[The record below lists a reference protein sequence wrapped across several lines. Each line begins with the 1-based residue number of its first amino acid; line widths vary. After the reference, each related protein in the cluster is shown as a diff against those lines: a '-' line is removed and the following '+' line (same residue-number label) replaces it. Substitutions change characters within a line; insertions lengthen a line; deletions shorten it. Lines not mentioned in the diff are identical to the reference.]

1 MLTDVEN
8 DVKKNGVKENQTAA
22 HKGRLGLVVGV
33 LALLLLAG
41 GVFSLYSES
50 LKYESTDDAQI
61 DGHLNPISTRV
72 AGTIKAVHVEDN
84 QYVQAGAPL
93 LDLDP
98 RDFEIT
104 LAQTK
109 AQYAQALAQLRGEQP
124 NLPITVTS
132 NQTDAATARAQLI
145 NADAG
150 VEASEHDYAADLQQ
164 LAQAEANNAK
174 AQSDLRRYRQL
185 LDKQEVAQSE
195 YDQYESAAKAQ
206 AAMVAAQKE
215 TVASQAKTIEQRKAQ
230 VSEKQY
236 SLDQTLANGPRQLL
250 IRNASIQAHAAG
262 LESIEAQIAQDKLN
276 MEYCHVVAP
285 VAGLVSQRSAELGA
299 RVSSGQ
305 QLMMLVQTGD
315 IWVTA
320 NFKETQLRKMRKGQ
334 HVSVAIDALDKTF
347 EGYVESMPAATG
359 DRTSALPPENATG
372 NYVKVVQ
379 RLPVRIRFKA
389 AQPGLSELRSGMS
402 AEPKVYLQ

>member
-1 MLTDVEN
+1 MLTDIDN
-8 DVKKNGVKENQTAA
+8 AKKQNPAVTP
-22 HKGRLGLVVGV
+22 KGRRGLIVGV

-72 AGTIKAVHVEDN
+72 AGTVKAVYVEDN
-84 QYVQAGAPL
+84 QYVQAGTPL
-93 LDLDP
+93 LDLDT
-98 RDFEIT
+98 RDFEVA

-109 AQYAQALAQLRGEQP
+109 AQYAQSLAQLRGEQP
-124 NLPITVTS
+124 NLPITMTS

-145 NADAG
+145 DADAG
-150 VEASEHDYAADLQQ
+150 VAAAEHDYGAALEQ
-164 LAQAEANNAK
+164 LAQAQANNDK

-195 YDQYESAAKAQ
+195 YDQYESAARAQ
-206 AAMVAAQKE
+206 AALVAAQKE

-236 SLDQTLANGPRQLL
+236 SLDQTLANGPRQVL

-262 LESIEAQIAQDKLN
+262 LESIKAEIAQDELN
-276 MEYCHVVAP
+276 IEYCHVRAP

-299 RVSSGQ
+299 RVSTGQ

-320 NFKETQLRKMRKGQ
+320 NFKETQLKKMRAGQ

-379 RLPVRIRFKA
+379 RLPVRIRLKEGQA
-389 AQPGLSELRSGMS
+389 GLRDLRSGMS
-402 AEPKVYLQ
+402 AEPKVYVQ

>member
-8 DVKKNGVKENQTAA
+8 EKKETQGVAR
-22 HKGRLGLVVGV
+22 KGRLGLIVGV
-33 LALLLLAG
+33 LGLLLVAG
-41 GVFSLYSES
+41 GAFSLYSES

-61 DGHLNPISTRV
+61 DGHLNPVSTRV
-72 AGTIKAVHVEDN
+72 AGTVKAVYVEDN

-93 LDLDP
+93 FDLDT
-98 RDFEIT
+98 RDFEVT

-145 NADAG
+145 DADAG
-150 VEASEHDYAADLQQ
+150 VAAAEHDYAAALQQ

-206 AAMVAAQKE
+206 SALVAARKE

-236 SLDQTLANGPRQLL
+236 SLDQTLTNAPRQLL
-250 IRNASIQAHAAG
+250 IRNAGIQARVAG
-262 LESIEAQIAQDKLN
+262 LEAIKAEIAQDELN
-276 MEYCHVVAP
+276 IEYCHVVAP
-285 VAGLVSQRSAELGA
+285 VAGLISQRSAEIGA
-299 RVSSGQ
+299 RVSTGQ

-320 NFKETQLRKMRKGQ
+320 NFKETQLRKMRQGQ
-334 HVSVAIDALDKTF
+334 HASVSIDALDKTF

-389 AQPGLSELRSGMS
+389 GQQGLSELRSGMS

>member
-1 MLTDVEN
+1 MLTDTGNEKKVN
-8 DVKKNGVKENQTAA
+8 DVKEKQPVAKKS
-22 HKGRLGLVVGV
+22 HLGLIAGV
-33 LALLLLAG
+33 LVLLVLAG
-41 GVFSLYSES
+41 GAFSLYSES

-84 QYVQAGAPL
+84 QHVEAGAPL
-93 LDLDP
+93 FDLDT
-98 RDFEIT
+98 RDFEVS

-132 NQTDAATARAQLI
+132 NLTDAATARAQLI

-150 VEASEHDYAADLQQ
+150 VAAAEHDYAAALQQ

-215 TVASQAKTIEQRKAQ
+215 TVASQAKIIEQRKAQ

-236 SLDQTLANGPRQLL
+236 SLDQTLTNGPRQVL
-250 IRNASIQAHAAG
+250 IRNASIEARAAG
-262 LESIEAQIAQDKLN
+262 LESIKAQIAQDELN
-276 MEYCHVVAP
+276 IEYCHVVAP
-285 VAGLVSQRSAELGA
+285 VAGLVSQRSAEVGS
-299 RVSSGQ
+299 RVSTGQ

-320 NFKETQLRKMRKGQ
+320 NFKETQLKKMRKGQ
-334 HVSVAIDALDKTF
+334 HASVAIDALDKTF
-347 EGYVESMPAATG
+347 DGYVESMPAATG

-379 RLPVRIRFKA
+379 RLPVRIRLKA
-389 AQPGLSELRSGMS
+389 GQPGLSDLRSGMS

>member
-1 MLTDVEN
+1 MLTDIEN
-8 DVKKNGVKENQTAA
+8 EKKQHPAVTQ
-22 HKGRLGLVVGV
+22 KGRRGLIVGV

-41 GVFSLYSES
+41 GAFSLYSES

-72 AGTIKAVHVEDN
+72 AGTVKAVYVEDN
-84 QYVQAGAPL
+84 QYVQAGTPL
-93 LDLDP
+93 LDLDT
-98 RDFEIT
+98 RDYEVA

-109 AQYAQALAQLRGEQP
+109 AQYAQSLAQLRGEQP
-124 NLPITVTS
+124 NLPITMTS

-145 NADAG
+145 DADAG
-150 VEASEHDYAADLQQ
+150 VAAAEHDYGAALQQ
-164 LAQAEANNAK
+164 LAQAQANNEK

-206 AAMVAAQKE
+206 AAVVAAQKE
-215 TVASQAKTIEQRKAQ
+215 SVASQAKAIEQRKAQ

-236 SLDQTLANGPRQLL
+236 SLDQTLVNGPRQVL

-262 LESIEAQIAQDKLN
+262 LESIKAEIAQDELN
-276 MEYCHVVAP
+276 IEYCHVVAP
-285 VAGLVSQRSAELGA
+285 VTGLVSQRSAELGA
-299 RVSSGQ
+299 RVSTGQ
-305 QLMMLVQTGD
+305 QLMILVQTGD

-320 NFKETQLRKMRKGQ
+320 NFKETQLKKMRAGQ

-347 EGYVESMPAATG
+347 EGCVESMPAATG

-379 RLPVRIRFKA
+379 RLPVRIRLKA
-389 AQPGLSELRSGMS
+389 GQAGLSELRSGMS
-402 AEPKVYLQ
+402 AEPKVYVQ

>member
-1 MLTDVEN
+1 MLTDIEN
-8 DVKKNGVKENQTAA
+8 EKKEDHLKENQAVA
-22 HKGRLGLVVGV
+22 RKGRLGLIVGV
-33 LALLLLAG
+33 LALLLMAG
-41 GVFSLYSES
+41 GVFSIYSES

-72 AGTIKAVHVEDN
+72 AGTVKAVFVEDN

-93 LDLDP
+93 LDLDT
-98 RDFEIT
+98 RDFEVA

-109 AQYAQALAQLRGEQP
+109 AQYAQSLAQLRSEEP

-145 NADAG
+145 NADAA
-150 VEASEHDYAADLQQ
+150 VSASEHDYAAALQQ
-164 LAQAEANNAK
+164 LAQAEANNGK

-230 VSEKQY
+230 VSEKEY
-236 SLDQTLANGPRQLL
+236 SLDQTLTNGPRQVL

-262 LESIEAQIAQDKLN
+262 LESIKAQIAQDELN
-276 MEYCHVVAP
+276 IEYCHVVAP

-299 RVSSGQ
+299 RVSTGQ

-320 NFKETQLRKMRKGQ
+320 NFKETQLKMMRKGQ

-379 RLPVRIRFKA
+379 RLPVRIRFRA
-389 AQPGLSELRSGMS
+389 GQAGLNELRSGMS

>member
-1 MLTDVEN
+1 MLTEIEN
-8 DVKKNGVKENQTAA
+8 EKKEAGKEAS
-22 HKGRLGLVVGV
+22 KGRLGLFVGV

-72 AGTIKAVHVEDN
+72 AGTVKAVYVEDN

-93 LDLDP
+93 LDLDT
-98 RDFEIT
+98 RDFEIA

-109 AQYAQALAQLRGEQP
+109 AQYDQALAQLRGEQP
-124 NLPITVTS
+124 SLPITVTS

-145 NADAG
+145 NTEAG
-150 VEASEHDYAADLQQ
+150 VAAAEHDHAAALSQ
-164 LAQAEANNAK
+164 LVQAEANNAK

-206 AAMVAAQKE
+206 AALVAAQKE
-215 TVASQAKTIEQRKAQ
+215 TVASLAKTIEMRRAQ

-236 SLDQTLANGPRQLL
+236 SLDQTLANGPRQVL

-262 LESIEAQIAQDKLN
+262 LESIKAQIAQDELN
-276 MEYCHVVAP
+276 IEYCHVKAP
-285 VAGLVSQRSAELGA
+285 VAGLISQRSAELGA
-299 RVSSGQ
+299 RVSTGQ

-320 NFKETQLRKMRKGQ
+320 NFKETQLRKMRQGQ
-334 HVSVAIDALDKTF
+334 HVAIAVDALDKTF

-389 AQPGLSELRSGMS
+389 GQAGLSELRSGMS